1 MAAPTVTTLLFPS
14 KTQEFHLFRPVYA
27 LGTFPSR
34 GRLGDALSLLVVQF
48 FDSLR
53 LFALYLLPE
62 QAVLSSVEI
71 EPAVAPVGQQS
82 CPGRLKTGPPWAAP

>member
-1 MAAPTVTTLLFPS
+1 MAAPTVTTLLFPTE
-14 KTQEFHLFRPVYA
+14 TQNYHLIRPVYA

-62 QAVLSSVEI
+62 QAVLGAVEI
-71 EPAVAPVGQQS
+71 EPAAAPVGQQS
-82 CPGRLKTGPPWAAP
+82 CPGRLRSGPPWAAP